1 MNFFKKILGSSQKP
15 RNLLDEVQEIGGKLI
30 ISGYRRIGASHGC
43 APTSKTSDKKIIE
56 IYSKVGTAFREAS
69 KQRDEIIP
77 ATILN
82 FIVWKFLQVYELM
95 GDEMLES
102 HLQYEIKKYLREG
115 LRPDYRQDLKLF

>member
-1 MNFFKKILGSSQKP
+1 MNFFKKILGFSQKP
-15 RNLLDEVQEIGGKLI
+15 RTLLDEAQEIGGKLL
-30 ISGYRRIGASHGC
+30 ISGYRRIGAAHGC

-56 IYSKVGTAFREAS
+56 VYSKVGTAFRETS
-69 KQRDEIIP
+69 KQRNEIIP